1 VVFFEVD
8 AISSQSR
15 DRGASKDLVSQL
27 DGLKID
33 HVPQIWMV
41 GWDTTVVILP
51 ADTLKPSEP
60 VKVRT
65 SFLPGAVAYMT
76 RTRTS

>member
-1 VVFFEVD
+1 VILFGVD
-8 AISSQSR
+8 AISSQSH
-15 DRGASKDLVSQL
+15 DKGASKDLVSQL

-33 HVPQIWMV
+33 HVPQIWIV

-65 SFLPGAVAYMT
+65 SFLPGAVAYT
-76 RTRTS
+76 TGTS